1 MARLKERFTR
11 RATEKRR
18 QWNDQNYLCD
28 RPGGR
33 EADDEG
39 RGPRGICP
47 GGAGHRVRGGE
58 LPDADAG
65 VQRCGGR
72 THLELHLSGQ
82 GRPGGE
88 RRDRRQRPHAG
99 QVRACGRRSD
109 SAGRAVPGECELQGE
124 LQMQPGGGLAAVCGN
139 GDDRCLRQKQGGAVG
154 AAAGRMQAERSRRRE
169 PQPGGAFRFAAVC
182 GRRRRC
188 GRRHWRSCGGRKGG
202 VCSRPGQRPG
212 GCCR

>member
-1 MARLKERFTR
+1 MTR
-11 RATEKRR
+11 ISEEVLH
-18 QWNDQNYLCD
+18 DQNYLCG

-39 RGPRGICP
+39 RGPRGVCP
-47 GGAGHRVRGGE
+47 GGTGHRMCCGE

-72 THLELHLSGQ
+72 ENLELHLSGQ

-88 RRDRRQRPHAG
+88 RRGRRQRPHAG
-99 QVRACGRRSD
+99 QVRACGRRSGP
-109 SAGRAVPGECELQGE
+109 AGRTVPGECELQE
-124 LQMQPGGGLAAVCGN
+124 KLQVQPGGGLAAVCSN

-154 AAAGRMQAERSRRRE
+154 AAASRMQAERSRRRE

-182 GRRRRC
+182 G
-188 GRRHWRSCGGRKGG
+188 GRRWCRPCGGRKGC